1 MMHADREERVKMM
14 DARNWTAHL
23 ESVTGATP
31 DEKTHRP
38 MWAVLS

>member
-1 MMHADREERVKMM
+1 VIEATLDERVKMM

-23 ESVTGATP
+23 ESVTYATP

-38 MWAVLS
+38 MWSVLS